1 MFLGSFG
8 YSFVQE
14 STIDMIKL
22 FSMIYSEFLNLK
34 LYNIVRWMFLQLG
47 LNLGFAAVPTPPS
60 LHFLRKKYGQMPA
73 YLDGWVIT
81 GAVATPDFYFY
92 LFFIFYFLFFWWGG
106 HHGGK
111 MCFWGGKNQKNCWFV
126 LFPPSGLG
134 GGQVKGAEPLPSELR
149 FGFQC

>member
-81 GAVATPDFYFY
+81 GAVATPDFYF
-92 LFFIFYFLFFWWGG
+92 FYFLFFIFFFFGEGGIMEAKCVSEGAKIKKIADLCFFLLQAWGV
-106 HHGGK
+106 GK
-111 MCFWGGKNQKNCWFV
+111 WR
-126 LFPPSGLG
+126 
-134 GGQVKGAEPLPSELR
+134 GQNLSL
-149 FGFQC
+149 QS